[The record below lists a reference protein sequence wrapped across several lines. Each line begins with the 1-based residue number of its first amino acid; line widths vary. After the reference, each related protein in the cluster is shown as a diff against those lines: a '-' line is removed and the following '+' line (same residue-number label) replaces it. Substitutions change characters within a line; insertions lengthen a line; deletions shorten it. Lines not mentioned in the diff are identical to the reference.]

1 MTGTIVSGGGILN
14 GLEYILNMYQMQHT
28 DLADKLGIKK
38 QNINMWIKGK
48 QNIPKKYLPVLE
60 EMFEINAAYFSKE
73 LTDLDKLEIQKEKL
87 KRDLKP
93 VVESHR
99 SHFVLDEESDYL
111 VDVPV
116 YNQEEMN
123 TMVRSIEKAKL
134 IERFKT
140 AIEIVDENPYMD
152 TFTLIVDLLEKKQH
166 ETILQKTIEALGHYL
181 EVLPDWINSDL
192 DQEEF
197 ESEIFE
203 VFDDHNY

>member
-1 MTGTIVSGGGILN
+1 MTKTIVSGGERLN
-14 GLEYILNMYQMQHT
+14 GLEYILNMYQMQHI

-48 QNIPKKYLPVLE
+48 QNIPKKYMPVLE
-60 EMFEINAAYFSKE
+60 EIFEINAAYFSKE

-99 SHFVLDEESDYL
+99 SQFVLNEEQDFL
-111 VDVPV
+111 VEVPV
-116 YNQEEMN
+116 YDQEEMN
-123 TMVRSIEKAKL
+123 AMERSIEKAKL
-134 IERFKT
+134 IERFKA

-152 TFTLIVDLLEKKQH
+152 TFTLIVELLEKKQH
-166 ETILQKTIEALGHYL
+166 EAILQKTIEALGHYL
-181 EVLPDWINSDL
+181 EVFPDWINSDP

-203 VFDDHNY
+203 VFDDHNF